1 MIIASRLGSAVF
13 ATAMGTPIL
22 ALAYEARMIDYMSH
36 IGFEDCVMDWRTLDV
51 EFVKKATDTWSS
63 RNAIAKQM
71 KAISVDHIANAWK
84 YADFVEQFME
94 RHSKPNNL
102 KKCQS
107 LEEPS
112 GN

>member
-1 MIIASRLGSAVF
+1 
-13 ATAMGTPIL
+13 
-22 ALAYEARMIDYMSH
+22 
-36 IGFEDCVMDWRTLDV
+36 
-51 EFVKKATDTWSS
+51 
-63 RNAIAKQM
+63 
-71 KAISVDHIANAWK
+71 
-84 YADFVEQFME
+84 VEQFME